1 MRGGGRIF
9 NLFDPLFVNCGVTEG
24 FDTISYVHIT
34 GITIDRDSGRTLTDQ
49 LADSLRSAIRLGK
62 WMAGDRLPTCRELM
76 AECNVSRNVVQIA
89 VRRLVAEG
97 LVVVRPHLGC
107 IVARTSK
114 RAARGVVLEIDTSSG
129 VPYKNACFSAA
140 FHRALSED
148 RIDCRRV
155 VLSYDSRDKM
165 IRFDRERLEHELA
178 KRPDVALVSAS
189 LSRRSSV
196 QRMMDAHDIPYIM
209 VDSAVPGRHPRMLW
223 SGKCDM
229 EPDMG
234 GFVDDCVRAGIRS
247 VMWLAHSEK
256 SGFNPCTALE
266 RAGIAVERL
275 FAWRK
280 SIGYDIG
287 LRQFVEL
294 GRDCMIERMKKGP
307 LCDLL
312 FVADDH
318 LALGAIPVL
327 LEGGVRIPED
337 LKLVTQY
344 NKGFGLVLTKS
355 LSRIECDPAAT
366 AVEYAHGIVEWIRT
380 GRFPELKAPVSS
392 YVRGDT
398 FPVPASQQYS
408 DVEHK
413 DKGPML

>member
-1 MRGGGRIF
+1 M
-9 NLFDPLFVNCGVTEG
+9 
-24 FDTISYVHIT
+24 
-34 GITIDRDSGRTLTDQ
+34 IDRDSGLSLTDQ
-49 LADSLRSAIRLGK
+49 LADCLRSAIRLGRWK
-62 WMAGDRLPTCRELM
+62 VGDHLPTCRELM
-76 AECNVSRNVVQIA
+76 AECGVSRNVVQAA
-89 VRRLVAEG
+89 VRRLVAER
-97 LVVVRPHLGC
+97 LVVVRPHIGC
-107 IVARTSK
+107 TVARTSK
-114 RAARGVVLEIDTSSG
+114 RAARGIVLEIDTGSG

-140 FHRALSED
+140 FQRALSED

-178 KRPDVALVSAS
+178 KRPDIALVSAS

-196 QRMMDAHDIPYIM
+196 QRMMDAHDVPYIM

-223 SGKCDM
+223 SCQCDK
-229 EPDMG
+229 EPDMD

-256 SGFNPCTALE
+256 SSFNPCAALE
-266 RAGIAVERL
+266 RSGIVVERL
-275 FAWRK
+275 FSWRK

-344 NKGFGLVLTKS
+344 NKGFGLVLKKS

-366 AVEYAHGIVEWIRT
+366 AVEYAHGIVEWIKT
-380 GRFPELKAPVSS
+380 GRFPELEIPAFS

-398 FPVPASQQYS
+398 FPVCASLR
-408 DVEHK
+408 DTDIEHK